1 MANLHTLEVPVK
13 GMDCAECTHR
23 VQKAIAKLPGV
34 GSVNVLLGSEKAII

>member
-1 MANLHTLEVPVK
+1 MANPQTLEVPIK
-13 GMDCAECTHR
+13 GMDCAECTQH